1 MKTSE
6 VNTSLIGK
14 KVEIIVT
21 GLMVKG
27 IVTGIYENKSTKGI
41 KVNHEP
47 VNWGGAIITQSK
59 SLARIRDEFGSL
71 EYAKII

>member
-14 KVEIIVT
+14 KVEIMVT

-27 IVTGIYENKSTKGI
+27 IVTAIYECKHSKGI
-41 KVNHEP
+41 VVNHEP
-47 VNWGGAIITQSK
+47 VNWGSEIYTTSTSISRK
-59 SLARIRDEFGSL
+59 SDDWGNL
-71 EYAKII
+71 EYAKLI

>member
-14 KVEIIVT
+14 KVEIMVT

-27 IVTGIYENKSTKGI
+27 IVTAIYECNHAKGI
-41 KVNHEP
+41 IVNHEP
-47 VNWGGAIITQSK
+47 VNWGNEIYTTSTSLSRK
-59 SLARIRDEFGSL
+59 SDDWGNL
-71 EYAKII
+71 EYAKLI